1 MSVLESLLE
10 EWKIINQPDR
20 SSHLLALKI
29 VEAAEA
35 VISSGL
41 LESIRNATWFEFLYS
56 TKKPQFLN
64 ALASLTE
71 RTRWANVVFRIIS
84 HTNYDLRDMMEQ
96 RVAEHPNHILFKDMS
111 SAVAIDW
118 TYEQIY
124 RHLREIASLF
134 YKSVAEPPRVA
145 IYNENCLEGAC
156 TDLACLMFD
165 IYDTPLSP
173 HFKAD
178 ILLPIFNELKINIA
192 LADTEER
199 LSVLKKIQE
208 QADHKFLIFSLQPGT
223 SKGRGFPYLV
233 EESKKI
239 SRWDMDVILAR
250 QPVRM
255 NNQVA
260 TTMFT
265 SGSTGV
271 PKGVSFSIY
280 NIVSKRF
287 ARAAAVPEAGNE
299 VFLCY
304 LPLFHTFGR
313 YLELT
318 GSIFWNGTYIFAG
331 NTSSETL
338 RSLFPKMHPTGFI
351 SIPLRW
357 QELYEHCQELISHV
371 ESAEL
376 REQAVRDVVGSRLH
390 WGLSA
395 AGYLDPAV
403 FRFFNQYGIHLNSG
417 FGMTEATGGI
427 TMTPPGQYK
436 DFSVGVPLPGMQ
448 TRLTAGSELEIGGHY
463 VGAYLEENTAGPGDI
478 IPYPADPATDRWLAT
493 GDVFTIAGDG
503 FYEIIDRVKD
513 IYKNNR
519 GQTVAPQVIEKKF
532 HKVPGIKNVF
542 LVGDNR
548 PYNVL
553 LIVPD
558 QGDPIFTS
566 LKPENLEEYY
576 HQIVMAANTDV
587 APYERVINF
596 TVLDRDFSREKGELT
611 PKDSYNRKAIEA
623 SFREVIETLY
633 QRNSVLIQ
641 AGEFSI
647 LIPKWFFRDLGIL
660 ETDIRFEYQQLV
672 NRRNNAMLNIRKLKD
687 GWFQVGHLKYRVNS
701 NQVDLGTFTRQP
713 KIWIGNPALVAFCP
727 VKEGWDLPM
736 GHISPAISISGF
748 KHLDEKDFPVITTV
762 RDQQLIQANYLLFRT
777 FFSNFEDAYAATDEL
792 GKILI
797 SAEPRLAIAI
807 RHRLESL
814 AYHPEEEIRCL
825 AYRLILLKA
834 PKPEDIPYMPAF
846 IESGLTFLN
855 EKSIREIASS
865 NFGKHR
871 LDALKQRLYWY
882 RTHLKW
888 PVPRKHRVAFE
899 AVLGMLYNFAVSH
912 LEYYVPVRAELS
924 RWILHKQDAYL
935 SKTAENYFYRL
946 AAVFEKE
953 IEGRSSRS
961 TTGVWK
967 SKLVYEHG
975 ISDTEKQRITRIFQT
990 TTFLKE
996 SIILT
1001 FSEQDFDLNDVPE
1014 KGIWVLRLLA
1024 FKEFKHYRLS
1034 INTSSGKH
1042 FDLHMVLS
1050 ENPQFRPNPDTFY
1063 WLASLAGFPYGPAV
1077 APILG
1082 SSRPNLG
1089 VLTTQYIGGLSAWD
1103 KIRELAEIHRS
1114 SGYVRG
1120 NAWKKIFIRSF
1131 AVIFKAWH
1139 HSGSQIVP
1147 GAISPA
1153 NVAIPEMDFRGSA
1166 VVLSL
1171 AGWSPYKN
1179 TLSLVMPMLQDYY
1192 SKISSLYPMCKSQLE
1207 VTWIFDACIEALGQE
1222 EARLFLEQ
1230 LQRDLKSKSLI
1241 CFDCSDLSTH
1251 LDRYLS
1257 VTIKKYYLPV
1267 ALYSAIDQYQDWYKI
1282 NPLTTAAAKEQTLI
1296 ELMELYRLQQYAEL
1310 ARYFFYRNTYFADS
1324 AGEILSTFDL
1334 LLAKMQDNPEGLA
1347 IQLIELSDLQS
1358 VIRDADDRN
1367 IFSRM
1372 VFPRLQGEQSI
1383 DFMKIGENRKEHLVV
1398 RFTITDKSGTRYI
1411 LREPIEAR
1419 ETGQLYQL
1427 FFRENYPKEI
1437 SDHDHQY
1444 VLTDENEKIV
1454 GGITFRQ
1461 IEDHNILLDG
1471 IVVTSSLQGKG
1482 IASGMIENFFAS
1494 MAARGAEFVKAHF
1507 LFGNYYLKH
1516 FFEVD
1521 KKWGALIKS
1530 LK

>member
-1 MSVLESLLE
+1 MSLLESLLE
-10 EWKIINQPDR
+10 EWKLRKKPHGDDP
-20 SSHLLALKI
+20 LLAMKI
-29 VEAAEA
+29 TEAAEDIFA
-35 VISSGL
+35 MGQQHTLRTQS
-41 LESIRNATWFEFLYS
+41 WFEFLEITRKS
-56 TKKPQFLN
+56 KFLG
-64 ALASLTE
+64 ALPTLEKRSK
-71 RTRWANVVFRIIS
+71 WADVVFHILQ

-96 RVAEHPNHILFKDMS
+96 RVAEHPNHVLFKDMS
-111 SAVAIDW
+111 SAVAVDW
-118 TYEQIY
+118 TYDQIY

-134 YKSVAEPPRVA
+134 YKSVTVPPRVA
-145 IYNENCLEGAC
+145 IYTENCLEGAC

-173 HFKAD
+173 HFKTD
-178 ILLPIFNELKINIA
+178 VLLPIFNDLQINIA

-199 LSVLKKIQE
+199 ITVLKKIRE
-208 QADHKFLIFSLQPGT
+208 LTKVKFLILSLQPL
-223 SKGRGFPYLV
+223 SSRMRDIPFLL
-233 EESKKI
+233 EEGKKI
-239 SRWDMDVILAR
+239 SKWDMDVILAR
-250 QPVRM
+250 QPVRI

-265 SGSTGV
+265 SGSTGI

-287 ARAAAVPEAGNE
+287 ARAAAVPEAGEE

-331 NTSSETL
+331 NTSAETL

-357 QELYEHCQELISHV
+357 QELYEQCQEMISNI
-371 ESAEL
+371 ESPEL

-427 TMTPPGQYK
+427 TMTPPGHYK
-436 DFSVGVPLPGMQ
+436 DLSVGIPLPGVQ
-448 TRLTAGSELEIGGHY
+448 TRLTGDSELEIGGHY
-463 VGAYLEENTAGPGDI
+463 IGCYLENAGPGEV
-478 IPYPADPATDRWLAT
+478 IPYPAEPVTDRWLST
-493 GDVFTIAGDG
+493 GDVFRIASDG
-503 FYEIIDRVKD
+503 YYEIIDRVKD

-558 QGDPIFTS
+558 REDPLFSS
-566 LKPENLEEYY
+566 LEANNLDEYY

-596 TVLDRDFSREKGELT
+596 TLLDRDFSHEKGELT
-611 PKDSYNRKAIEA
+611 PKDSYNRKAIDTN
-623 SFREVIETLY
+623 FREAIETLY
-633 QRNSVLIQ
+633 QSNSVVIN
-641 AGEFSI
+641 AGEFTI

-660 ETDIRFEYQQLV
+660 ESDIIYEHKRLV
-672 NRRNNAMLNIRKLKD
+672 NRRNGYTLALKKLK
-687 GWFQVGHLKYRVNS
+687 GSLYQVGHLKY
-701 NQVDLGTFTRQP
+701 QVASTQIDLGLLTRQP
-713 KIWIGNPALVAFCP
+713 KIWIGNPSLVAFCP
-727 VKEGWDLPM
+727 VREGWDLSM
-736 GHISPAISISGF
+736 GPVSPNIYISGF
-748 KHLDEKDFPVITTV
+748 KPMEEKSFPVIKTV
-762 RDQQLIQANYLLFRT
+762 RDQQLIQANNLLFTTYFRG
-777 FFSNFEDAYAATDEL
+777 FDEAYKAADEL
-792 GKILI
+792 GRILVA
-797 SAEPRLAIAI
+797 AEPRLAIAI
-807 RHRLESL
+807 RHRLEAL

-834 PKPEDIPYMPAF
+834 PRPEDIQFMPTF

-855 EKSIREIASS
+855 EKSIREIASG

-888 PVPRKHRVAFE
+888 PAPKKQRKAFE
-899 AVLGMLYNFAVSH
+899 DVLGMLFNFAVLH
-912 LEYYVPVRAELS
+912 LDYYVPVRAELS
-924 RWILHKQDAYL
+924 RWILHRQDPHL
-935 SKTAENYFYRL
+935 SKKAGEYFYQL
-946 AAVFEKE
+946 AAIFEKE
-953 IEGRSSRS
+953 IEGKSERYPP
-961 TTGVWK
+961 TVWK
-967 SKLVYEHG
+967 SKLVFEHG
-975 ISDTEKQRITRIFQT
+975 ISDTEKQRITNIFHT

-1001 FSEQDFDLNDVPE
+1001 FSEPDFKLEEVPD
-1014 KGIWVLRLLA
+1014 KGIWILRLLA

-1034 INTSSGKH
+1034 INTNSGKH
-1042 FDLHMVLS
+1042 YDLHMVMS
-1050 ENPQFRPNPDTFY
+1050 ENPKFKPNPDTFY
-1063 WLASLAGFPYGPAV
+1063 WLASLAGFPDGPAV
-1077 APILG
+1077 APVLG
-1082 SSRPNLG
+1082 SSRPGLG

-1103 KIRELAEIHRS
+1103 KIRELSEIHRS
-1114 SGYVRG
+1114 SGFIRR
-1120 NAWKKIFIRSF
+1120 NAWKKLFIRSF

-1139 HSGSQIVP
+1139 HSGNQIVP

-1153 NVAIPEMDFRGSA
+1153 NVAIPEMDFRASA

-1171 AGWSPYKN
+1171 AGWSPYKD
-1179 TLSLVMPMLQDYY
+1179 TLSLIKPMLEDYY
-1192 SKISSLYPMCKSQLE
+1192 SKISSIYPMCRKELDIS
-1207 VTWIFDACIEALGQE
+1207 WIFDACIEALGK
-1222 EARLFLEQ
+1222 EAAASFLAQ
-1230 LQRDLKSKSLI
+1230 LMHDLQGKPITCFDSSDLQR
-1241 CFDCSDLSTH
+1241 H
-1251 LDRYLS
+1251 LERYLE
-1257 VTIKKYYLPV
+1257 TTFKKYYLPV
-1267 ALYSAIDQYQDWYKI
+1267 SLYSAVDQYQDWYKI
-1282 NPLTTAAAKEQTLI
+1282 NPLTTPAGKEQTII
-1296 ELMELYRLQQYAEL
+1296 ELMELFKIQQYAEL
-1310 ARYFFYRNTYFADS
+1310 ARYFFYRHTYFSD
-1324 AGEILSTFDL
+1324 AGEEVRAVFDR
-1334 LLAKMQDNPEGLA
+1334 LLARMEENPQGLA

-1358 VIRDADDRN
+1358 ALHDGEDRN

-1372 VFPRLQGEQSI
+1372 VFPRLQGEQGI
-1383 DFMKIGENRKEHLVV
+1383 DFMKIGDSRKEHLVV
-1398 RFTITDKSGTRYI
+1398 KFTFHDKSGRRYT
-1411 LREPIEAR
+1411 LREPVEAR

-1444 VLTDENEKIV
+1444 VLTDEQGKIV
-1454 GGITFRQ
+1454 GGITFRY

-1471 IVVTSSLQGKG
+1471 IVVTSSLQAKG
-1482 IASGMIENFFAS
+1482 IASGMIEKFFAS
-1494 MAARGAEFVKAHF
+1494 MAARGVEVVKAHF

-1521 KKWGALIKS
+1521 KKWGALIKK

>member
-1 MSVLESLLE
+1 MHALESLLE
-10 EWKIINQPDR
+10 EWKIIKKPDKYN
-20 SSHLLALKI
+20 HILALKI
-29 VEAAEA
+29 IEETKRVFASNAQH
-35 VISSGL
+35 
-41 LESIRNATWFEFLYS
+41 SIVKSCWFTFLDL
-56 TKKPQFLN
+56 TKKTVFLQ
-64 ALASLTE
+64 ALTTDKE
-71 RTRWANVVFRIIS
+71 RMQWADVVFRIIQ
-84 HTNYDLRDMMEQ
+84 HTNYDLLDMMEQ
-96 RVAEHPNHILFKDMS
+96 RVAEHPTHILFKDMS

-124 RHLREIASLF
+124 RHLREIACLF
-134 YKSVAEPPRVA
+134 YKSANSAPRVA
-145 IYNENCLEGAC
+145 LYAENCLEGAC

-178 ILLPIFNELKINIA
+178 ILLPIFNDLKINIA

-199 LSVLKKIQE
+199 LSVLQKIRE
-208 QADHKFLIFSLQPGT
+208 QAETKFIIFSLQPAT
-223 SKGRGFPYLV
+223 PKTRDIPYLV
-233 EESKKI
+233 EEGKKR
-239 SRWDMDVILAR
+239 SRLDMDAILAS
-250 QPVRM
+250 QPTRL

-265 SGSTGV
+265 SGSTGL

-287 ARAAAVPEAGNE
+287 ARAAAVPEAGDE

-313 YLELT
+313 FLELT
-318 GSIFWNGTYIFAG
+318 GAIFWNGTYIFAG

-357 QELYEHCQELISHV
+357 QELYENCQEMIGHV
-371 ESAEL
+371 ESQEL
-376 REQAVRDVVGSRLH
+376 REQAVRKITGSRLH

-427 TMTPPGQYK
+427 TMTPPGKYK
-436 DFSVGVPLPGMQ
+436 DSSVGIPLPGVN
-448 TRLTAGSELEIGGHY
+448 TRLGTDSELEISGHY
-463 VGAYLEENTAGPGDI
+463 IGAYLESAGCGDE
-478 IPYPADPATDRWLAT
+478 IPYPVAPETDRWLST
-493 GDVFTIAGDG
+493 GDVFTIATDG
-503 FYEIIDRVKD
+503 YFEIVDRVKD

-532 HKVPGIKNVF
+532 HKVPGIKSVF

-558 QGDPIFTS
+558 KADS
-566 LKPENLEEYY
+566 LFGSLQADNLTEYY

-596 TVLDRDFSREKGELT
+596 TVADREFSREKGELT
-611 PKDSYNRKAIEA
+611 PKDSYNRKVIETN
-623 SFREVIETLY
+623 FREIIETLY
-633 QRNSVLIQ
+633 QSNSVRID

-660 ETDIRFEYQQLV
+660 ETDIRYENRHLI
-672 NRRNNAMLNIRKLKD
+672 NRRNGSRLCIRKMKEN
-687 GWFQVGHLKYRVNS
+687 WFQVGHLKYHIAA
-701 NQVDLGTFTRQP
+701 NQIDLGVLTRQP
-713 KIWIGNPALVAFCP
+713 KIWIGNPALISFCP
-727 VKEGWDLPM
+727 IKEGWDLPM
-736 GHISPAISISGF
+736 GNISSTIFISGF
-748 KHLDEKDFPVITTV
+748 RQLDEKTFPVIKSV

-777 FFSNFEDAYAATDEL
+777 YFLGFEDAYKATDEL

-807 RHRLESL
+807 RHRLEAL

-825 AYRLILLKA
+825 AYRLILLNA
-834 PKPEDIPYMPAF
+834 PKPEDIQFMPAF
-846 IESGLTFLN
+846 IESGLSFLN

-882 RTHLKW
+882 RIHLKW
-888 PVPRKHRVAFE
+888 PASKRHRKAFE
-899 AVLGMLYNFAVSH
+899 DVLGMLFNFAVLH

-924 RWILHKQDAYL
+924 RWILHRQDPSL
-935 SKTAENYFYRL
+935 SKKAEDYFYKL

-953 IEGRSSRS
+953 IEGKSPHTALSA
-961 TTGVWK
+961 WK
-967 SKLVYEHG
+967 SKLVFEHG
-975 ISDTEKQRITRIFQT
+975 ISDSEKQRVIKIFQSS
-990 TTFLKE
+990 TFLKE

-1001 FSEQDFDLNDVPE
+1001 FNERDFNLEDVKD
-1014 KGIWVLRLLA
+1014 KGIWILRLLA

-1034 INTSSGKH
+1034 INTNSGKH
-1042 FDLHMVLS
+1042 FDLHMVMS
-1050 ENPQFRPNPDTFY
+1050 ENPKFRPNPDTFY

-1103 KIRELAEIHRS
+1103 KIRELSEIHRS
-1114 SGYVRG
+1114 SGYIRG
-1120 NAWKKIFIRSF
+1120 NAWKKLFIKSF

-1139 HSGSQIVP
+1139 HSGKQIVP
-1147 GAISPA
+1147 GAISPS
-1153 NVAIPEMDFRGSA
+1153 NVAIPEMDFRETA

-1179 TLSLVMPMLQDYY
+1179 ALSLINPMLQDYY
-1192 SKISSLYPMCKSQLE
+1192 CKISSIYPLCRKQLD
-1207 VTWIFDACIEALGQE
+1207 VTWIFDACIEALGKE
-1222 EARLFLEQ
+1222 SAIVFLEE
-1230 LQRDLKSKSLI
+1230 LQHDLKSKSVT
-1241 CFDCSDLSTH
+1241 CFDSSELQMH
-1251 LDRYLS
+1251 LDRYLET
-1257 VTIKKYYLPV
+1257 TIKRYYLPV

-1296 ELMELYRLQQYAEL
+1296 ELMELYKIQQYAEL
-1310 ARYFFYRNTYFADS
+1310 ARYFFYRHTYFAD
-1324 AGEILSTFDL
+1324 AADEIQAAFDRL
-1334 LLAKMQDNPEGLA
+1334 LTKMEENAEGPA

-1358 VIRDADDRN
+1358 VLNEGDDRN

-1383 DFMKIGENRKEHLVV
+1383 DFMKIGDSRKEHLVV
-1398 RFTITDKSGTRYI
+1398 RFSIQDKSGSRYI

-1437 SDHDHQY
+1437 SDHDHQF
-1444 VLTDENEKIV
+1444 VLTDDDEKIV
-1454 GGITFRQ
+1454 GGITFRY

-1494 MAARGAEFVKAHF
+1494 MAARGAEVVKAHF

-1521 KKWGALIKS
+1521 KKWGALIKN